1 MRKSSRKTRDRWPW
15 ECTLTTGSN
24 SSAAQPAPTLAAAA
38 GEPAPQLINPLGFI
52 QSSLAGVTVDDLLR
66 NKPALTMLLHDH
78 NRLNNENGS
87 LSNALNTANTYVQG
101 YDDAKNRARTG
112 AVFQTAAAIPTGFSI
127 NILTGGNVDLVT
139 TGWVILAI
147 GILFQ
152 GIGLY
157 YAFWGDN

>member
-1 MRKSSRKTRDRWPW
+1 M
-15 ECTLTTGSN
+15 
-24 SSAAQPAPTLAAAA
+24 
-38 GEPAPQLINPLGFI
+38 
-52 QSSLAGVTVDDLLR
+52 TVDDLLR

-101 YDDAKNRARTG
+101 YDDAKTRARTG
-112 AVFQTAAAIPTGFSI
+112 AIFQAAATIPTGFSI
-127 NILTGGNVDLVT
+127 NILTGGNADLVAA
-139 TGWVILAI
+139 GWAILLI